1 MTNAKPT
8 TQSPARHAGEGSAR
22 RRLEGTVVSTSMAKT
37 IVVKIDRRVAHAKY
51 GKYFTL
57 SKKFKTHDEH
67 GKAKVGDVVVIEET
81 RPLSKDK
88 RWRYIE
94 TVKSAA

>member
-1 MTNAKPT
+1 MANATSTSKST
-8 TQSPARHAGEGSAR
+8 TRQTGEARSR

-37 IVVKIDRRVAHAKY
+37 IVVKIDRRIAHAKY

-67 GKAKVGDVVVIEET
+67 GKAKLGDVVVIEET

>member
-1 MTNAKPT
+1 MTKN
-8 TQSPARHAGEGSAR
+8 TQVAAPGQKGTEKMR
-22 RRLEGTVVSTSMAKT
+22 RRLEGTVVSAKMAKT

-51 GKYFTL
+51 GKYFTI

-94 TVKSAA
+94 TVKSAV

>member
-1 MTNAKPT
+1 MTKN
-8 TQSPARHAGEGSAR
+8 TQVAAPGQKGTEKMR
-22 RRLEGTVVSTSMAKT
+22 RRLEGTVVSTKMAKT
-37 IVVKIDRRVAHAKY
+37 IVVKIDRRVAHSKY
-51 GKYFTL
+51 GKYFTI

-88 RWRYIE
+88 CWRYIE

>member
-1 MTNAKPT
+1 MTNT
-8 TQSPARHAGEGSAR
+8 TNDVRPGQTGAEKSR
-22 RRLEGTVVSTSMAKT
+22 RRLEGKVVSTSMAKT
-37 IVVKIDRRVAHAKY
+37 IVVQIDRRVAHEKY
-51 GKYFTL
+51 GKYFTI

-67 GKAKVGDVVVIEET
+67 GKAKLGDVVVIEET